1 MRTLAMIPPA
11 PKVPTP
17 ETLSMPPGRYI
28 VQHALGDGASGRVLR
43 RVLKR
48 SLRDRY
54 FVCPFLSSNVVW
66 LQAANFA
73 AYCFLTSRLLFG

>member
-54 FVCPFLSSNVVW
+54 FVCPFLSSECCEK
-66 LQAANFA
+66 LHGSRL
-73 AYCFLTSRLLFG
+73 LTSRLLFG